1 MLTIFF
7 LGGASAT
14 LPVSRHLTIKRW
26 IVFLSGTLFLPK
38 SLLHFSCA
46 RRTDFVAKYASM
58 IFIRCCIVNHP
69 AGSILVLKESSR
81 SAVYTTWKIWKSIV
95 KHNFG
100 MKSKMGSFFGPPW
113 YIYFS
118 LQKKLQFKL
127 YINKTDRK
135 LETIIR

>member
-1 MLTIFF
+1 MFTIFF

-14 LPVSRHLTIKRW
+14 LLVSRNLVTKPW

-38 SLLHFSCA
+38 SLLHFSCV

-69 AGSILVLKESSR
+69 AGSILLLKESPR
-81 SAVYTTWKIWKSIV
+81 SAVYTTWKIWKNIV
-95 KHNFG
+95 KHNFR

-113 YIYFS
+113 YIYFR
-118 LQKKLQFKL
+118 LQKKLQLKP
-127 YINKTDRK
+127 YVNKTDRK

>member
-14 LPVSRHLTIKRW
+14 LPVSQNLAIKRW

-38 SLLHFSCA
+38 SLLHFSCV
-46 RRTDFVAKYASM
+46 RRTAFVAKYASM
-58 IFIRCCIVNHP
+58 IFIPCCIVNHP
-69 AGSILVLKESSR
+69 VGSILLLKESPR
-81 SAVYTTWKIWKSIV
+81 SAVYTTWKIWKNIV

-118 LQKKLQFKL
+118 LQEKLQFKP
-127 YINKTDRK
+127 YINKTDSK